1 MENDNSCV
9 DILKMENGVDML
21 KLLSDFEK
29 NMADE
34 SSIGETTGMSTIG
47 EVQVIDSSDNA
58 VFNLENYQTLNPI
71 TDNIDFKI
79 HSPYLK
85 LKRKIHR
92 LDSTKK
98 SMRKEL
104 NEMKKEIGYLK
115 EEVSDLHN
123 KLNDK
128 NGQKYKKN
136 TVMGQLGFIREI
148 LMDIQSR
155 NVKM

>member
-1 MENDNSCV
+1 
-9 DILKMENGVDML
+9 
-21 KLLSDFEK
+21 
-29 NMADE
+29 
-34 SSIGETTGMSTIG
+34 
-47 EVQVIDSSDNA
+47 
-58 VFNLENYQTLNPI
+58 
-71 TDNIDFKI
+71 
-79 HSPYLK
+79 
-85 LKRKIHR
+85 
-92 LDSTKK
+92 
-98 SMRKEL
+98 MRKAL
-104 NEMKKEIGYLK
+104 KEMRKEIGYLK

>member
-34 SSIGETTGMSTIG
+34 SSIGETTGTIG
-47 EVQVIDSSDNA
+47 EVQVLDSSDNA
-58 VFNLENYQTLNPI
+58 VFNLENYQTLNQM

-98 SMRKEL
+98 NMRKEL
-104 NEMKKEIGYLK
+104 NEMRKEIGYLK

-136 TVMGQLGFIREI
+136 TVMGQLGIIREI
-148 LMDIQSR
+148 LMDIQTR
-155 NVKM
+155 NLKM

>member
-21 KLLSDFEK
+21 KLLSDFET

-34 SSIGETTGMSTIG
+34 SSIGETTGMPK
-47 EVQVIDSSDNA
+47 VQVIDSSDNA
-58 VFNLENYQTLNPI
+58 VFNLETLNPI
-71 TDNIDFKI
+71 TDNIDFNI

-85 LKRKIHR
+85 LKRRIHR
-92 LDSTKK
+92 LHSTKK
-98 SMRKEL
+98 NMRKEM
-104 NEMKKEIGYLK
+104 NEMRKEIGYLK
-115 EEVSDLHN
+115 EEVSSLHN

-136 TVMGQLGFIREI
+136 TVMGQLGIIREI
-148 LMDIQSR
+148 LMDIQTR
-155 NVKM
+155 NVKMQL